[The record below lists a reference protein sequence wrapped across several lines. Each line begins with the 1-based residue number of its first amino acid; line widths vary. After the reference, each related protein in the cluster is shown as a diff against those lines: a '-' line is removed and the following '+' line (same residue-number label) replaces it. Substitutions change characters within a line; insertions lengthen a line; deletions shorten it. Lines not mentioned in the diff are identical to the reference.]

1 MVGLLSC
8 GGRGLDVDGVWRGQV
23 GTLGVGCWWCGCC
36 RLGGVVFV
44 GWGLSGLGIELVRV
58 LGEEVA
64 LSVQDLVCD
73 GCYWVAVNMGSGRV
87 LGGVWHCCGLVAG
100 LRSGFVFRR

>member
-1 MVGLLSC
+1 MGGWVAVLG
-8 GGRGLDVDGVWRGQV
+8 GGRGLAVDGVWRGQV
-23 GTLGVGCWWCGCC
+23 GFSGGVCWWCGCC
-36 RLGGVVFV
+36 RLGSGGFV

-73 GCYWVAVNMGSGRV
+73 GCR
-87 LGGVWHCCGLVAG
+87 
-100 LRSGFVFRR
+100 